1 MTIAENAG
9 YLASL
14 ISILD
19 SFDDGGGRTRP
30 KWLAEEYE
38 RAYLEFRQNVEKENE
53 ARTRT
58 DSSSKS
64 QGRAQEPSGQP
75 GRSQSIGPRSG
86 LA

>member
-14 ISILD
+14 ITILD
-19 SFDDGGGRTRP
+19 SFDDAARIRP

-38 RAYLEFRQNVEKENE
+38 RSYEEFRQNVEKENE
-53 ARTRT
+53 ARTST
-58 DSSSKS
+58 EGSSKS
-64 QGRAQEPSGQP
+64 QNRTEGSSSGPSRSEPD
-75 GRSQSIGPRSG
+75 RTRSG